1 MTSTPLIPTTATSS
15 AVTSS
20 AATAAAPRPSGASV
34 VTGGDTT
41 GEATPTLRAFDNPPQ
56 VAARGTVIVV
66 AGRGEHPG
74 VYERF
79 GTRIAADGYRVRVVG
94 DPSRGEEAAATVTA
108 DVRSLLA
115 DPDLP
120 APRVLAGSD
129 AGAAF
134 AAALTATGAVDIDA
148 LLLVGLPTADSA
160 DSTGSA
166 DSADSADFGDSAP
179 SDQARER
186 GAAAPD
192 GQGAPG
198 WTAELEV
205 RTACPAHQARLD
217 ADPEVRRGALER
229 PVPAAWLADGDLAA
243 VTVPVLGVHGTADL
257 VSPLGRARARYAAA
271 PRAEL
276 VTIEGGRHD
285 ALNDATHRSA
295 AAAIVLF
302 LERLRLGADLPTIA
316 RWA

>member
-1 MTSTPLIPTTATSS
+1 MTSTPLIPSTTATTLT
-15 AVTSS
+15 ATTPTATTPTAA
-20 AATAAAPRPSGASV
+20 AATATRSTSAPAGSGA
-34 VTGGDTT
+34 TGSDHADTAL
-41 GEATPTLRAFDNPPQ
+41 ATVRAWDNPPQ

-79 GTRIAADGYRVRVVG
+79 GTRIAADGYRVRAVG
-94 DPSRGEEAAATVTA
+94 DPTRDDNAAITVAA
-108 DVRSLLA
+108 DVSSLLA

-134 AAALTATGAVDIDA
+134 VAALAATGQVQVDA
-148 LLLVGLPTADSA
+148 LLLVGLPTATDEHGQQDEPA
-160 DSTGSA
+160 
-166 DSADSADFGDSAP
+166 
-179 SDQARER
+179 
-186 GAAAPD
+186 GAGEQD
-192 GQGAPG
+192 
-198 WTAELEV
+198 WTAELAA
-205 RTACPAHQARLD
+205 RTACPTHQARLD
-217 ADPEVRRGALER
+217 ADPGVRRGALER
-229 PVPAAWLADGDLAA
+229 PVPAAWLTDGDLAA
-243 VTVPVLGVHGTADL
+243 VSAPILGLHGTADL
-257 VSPLGRARARYAAA
+257 VSPLRQARARYASA

-276 VTIEGGRHD
+276 VTIDGGRHD

-316 RWA
+316 RWV